1 MSAYYDFIEAVEDH
15 GGSLSGEGR
24 DKIVNLAYAMVAE
37 SVTSPEP
44 EPMDDD
50 ALFELFSNVRDQLDR
65 LTIRRES

>member
-1 MSAYYDFIEAVEDH
+1 MTAD
-15 GGSLSGEGR
+15 
-24 DKIVNLAYAMVAE
+24 
-37 SVTSPEP
+37 P